1 MNLLWTLFYGSYE
14 KIEGEKE
21 ENFKNTVSII
31 DDYR

>member
-1 MNLLWTLFYGSYE
+1 MNLLQTLFYSSYE

-21 ENFKNTVSII
+21 ENFKNIVSII